1 MPLGI
6 APKGI
11 YCIFAVAIMAKVI
24 RNDLLNDKYK

>member
-11 YCIFAVAIMAKVI
+11 YRIFAVAIMAKVI
-24 RNDLLNDKYK
+24 ANDDMMINK

>member
-11 YCIFAVAIMAKVI
+11 YRIFAVAIMVKVI
-24 RNDLLNDKYK
+24 GNDLLNDKYK